1 LLSVGLRYIND
12 FSNKLTQ
19 ICEKSFKIINKNVLN
34 KNSNKWWTE
43 ELSVLRHQVNNS
55 RRRYQRCQT
64 YRRQELINCYK
75 LLKIQYKKLIIKT
88 KIDKW
93 ESFVNDSTRDNPW
106 GLVYSISRDK
116 IYQQKVCEIITKNNT
131 LVTDSTGIA
140 STLLNELFPND
151 KPEEDNDYHKQLRQF
166 CKQTDCNECD
176 LPFTEQEVT
185 DIILAQNPSKAP
197 GVDGIT
203 ADIIKKL
210 HQMDSSLLTEVYNK
224 CLSVESFPDFWKK
237 SIVKVIPKSGKTDY
251 TRSDSYRPISLLPV
265 LGKIYEKLLIN
276 RVMDFLRK
284 KNKLNEKQFGFSPQ
298 KSTEDALHSVI
309 SFVKNSFQKKGFSLI
324 ISLDISG
331 AFNYCWFP
339 KILSQ
344 LKVKECP
351 KNLFYSFKSYFER
364 REAEIWY
371 LNKTFKRKIT
381 VGCPQ
386 GSSCGPFL
394 WNISFD
400 DIFDLTSDKDVVIE
414 CFADDTVI
422 KIFADNIS
430 ELEVKANEILE
441 KVSKFAINNKLIF
454 NVLKT
459 QCVLFTRK
467 LKYDLPVIVFN
478 NQQLILVNQFKHLG
492 VIIDSKITWRSHSIY
507 IREKVS
513 KTANNLLRFAKNKF
527 GLNDK
532 ALEVIYKGA
541 ILPIIGYAVSVWAEA
556 LNRKFVVQP
565 LQSLQRRFAIRIIK
579 SYRTV
584 STDAANVIANLMPIE
599 LWLKGRAVE
608 YFAAKGM
615 TNNLFNEYFANT
627 VVNIEYIQ
635 RPICVKHLKHF
646 GKRFKIPVQ
655 SISNINTNQ
664 MLNIFVDSR
673 SDSSATG
680 AAYLITRDQNIIV
693 KKKKFKMTSIWSEFQ
708 AIIYTLN
715 SALNYIKDTNIR
727 SDNIVI
733 NLYNNSIVMALNDQ
747 NSTNA
752 QLFQIY
758 DKYYYF
764 LDINTKLFINY
775 KQYSE
780 ISDFE
785 RVKTLSF
792 EAKSCHNRQEDNII
806 TKTRLKKFIHNK
818 NLEEWNNRWIE
829 TTTGAYTKQYF
840 PTIKDRQKAKNEF
853 KTNFYLTQIIT
864 NHGNFKLYLKRFHII
879 DNELCDNC

>member
-1 LLSVGLRYIND
+1 MDNNSDNNIKCIQINLQKSKTSTANLCKTIDDNNIDICVVQEPYVIRGKVVGFPLNYKILYCQNSDQPKSAIIIVNKSIQTVFIQSLSVKNITVINCEFNQKTITLFCAYFSPFDDMSRDLHNIQNAINVLKPNYYIICCDFNAHSRVWFNNRDDQRGEQINDFIAENNLILLNEESYGPTYECTTGSSTIYLTFININCSNIVNDWQILDIDSHSDHKYINFEMSVKREKLLFQSTFKYKTKSSDWKVFANCLSSEFSQWKSHIKYVNSCQKLNEYIND
-12 FSNKLTQ
+12 FSNKITQ
-19 ICEKSFKIINKNVLN
+19 ICEKSFKMINKNVLN

-43 ELSVLRHQVNNS
+43 ELSVLRHQVKNS

-251 TRSDSYRPISLLPV
+251 TRSDSYRPINLLPV

-422 KIFADNIS
+422 KTFADNIS

-459 QCVLFTRK
+459 
-467 LKYDLPVIVFN
+467 
-478 NQQLILVNQFKHLG
+478 
-492 VIIDSKITWRSHSIY
+492 
-507 IREKVS
+507 
-513 KTANNLLRFAKNKF
+513 
-527 GLNDK
+527 
-532 ALEVIYKGA
+532 
-541 ILPIIGYAVSVWAEA
+541 
-556 LNRKFVVQP
+556 
-565 LQSLQRRFAIRIIK
+565 
-579 SYRTV
+579 
-584 STDAANVIANLMPIE
+584 
-599 LWLKGRAVE
+599 
-608 YFAAKGM
+608 
-615 TNNLFNEYFANT
+615 
-627 VVNIEYIQ
+627 
-635 RPICVKHLKHF
+635 
-646 GKRFKIPVQ
+646 
-655 SISNINTNQ
+655 
-664 MLNIFVDSR
+664 
-673 SDSSATG
+673 
-680 AAYLITRDQNIIV
+680 
-693 KKKKFKMTSIWSEFQ
+693 
-708 AIIYTLN
+708 
-715 SALNYIKDTNIR
+715 
-727 SDNIVI
+727 
-733 NLYNNSIVMALNDQ
+733 
-747 NSTNA
+747 
-752 QLFQIY
+752 
-758 DKYYYF
+758 
-764 LDINTKLFINY
+764 
-775 KQYSE
+775 
-780 ISDFE
+780 
-785 RVKTLSF
+785 
-792 EAKSCHNRQEDNII
+792 
-806 TKTRLKKFIHNK
+806 
-818 NLEEWNNRWIE
+818 
-829 TTTGAYTKQYF
+829 
-840 PTIKDRQKAKNEF
+840 
-853 KTNFYLTQIIT
+853 
-864 NHGNFKLYLKRFHII
+864 
-879 DNELCDNC
+879 